1 MDMKGGHYMKS
12 ITTAA
17 LVILAVAAGSVI
29 LAASAQQGGKPAT
42 DKGAKQAAA
51 SEPRLPD
58 LPGITTPDKTPRA
71 CVDCHKNN
79 AERKMDFRLPSLLA
93 RWRDGADPQVFEK
106 AKAAAPAGKL
116 LAGKHPDVAAQIQVI
131 PNDCLMCH
139 MRDSQAAPPFAKLLH
154 TIHLVGGKENHFL
167 TGPQGTCTHCHK
179 LDPKTGALR
188 LGSGDAK

>member
-1 MDMKGGHYMKS
+1 MKS
-12 ITTAA
+12 ITMAA
-17 LVILAVAAGSVI
+17 LVTIAVAAGSVL
-29 LAASAQQGGKPAT
+29 LAANAQQSGKPAAE
-42 DKGAKQAAA
+42 KGAKPAAV
-51 SEPRLPD
+51 SEVRLPD

-71 CVDCHKNN
+71 CVDCHRNN
-79 AERKMDFRLPSLLA
+79 PERKMDSRLPPLLA
-93 RWRDGADPQVFEK
+93 RWRDGANPKVFEK
-106 AKAAAPAGKL
+106 AKAAAPAGKI

-154 TIHLVGGKENHFL
+154 AIHLVGGKENHFL
-167 TGPQGTCTHCHK
+167 ASAQGTCTHCHK